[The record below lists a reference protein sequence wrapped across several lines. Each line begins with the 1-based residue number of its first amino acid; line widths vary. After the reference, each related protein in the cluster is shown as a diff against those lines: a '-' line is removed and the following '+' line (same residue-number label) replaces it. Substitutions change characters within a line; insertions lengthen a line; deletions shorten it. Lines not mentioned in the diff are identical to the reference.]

1 MPRCFPARRRIGL
14 KRRRQL
20 SVMLLAVLPV
30 IAATSPPPDSV
41 FDTGLGAAQVASDSE
56 LADMRGKFIS
66 AENVRFFGITL
77 HTLWQSDDGVVTAAS
92 LGFSIWLGENGASG
106 PQVDVQWQREGDPD
120 MDVAGFAPGAD
131 GAYVVAPT
139 TGAFQSNVIAG
150 SDNQTANRM
159 SVAVVPATSVATGSS
174 GGTFTGTAT
183 GTALDGDTITFIAE
197 DGQFGLAMVDA
208 QGLPIRLILSEG
220 QAYDGHSAHLMLD
233 SLTPGSIL
241 LADRAYD
248 ADKLR
253 AAIAGKG
260 AFANIPPMPQRVRRS
275 AFSPFLYR

>member
-77 HTLWQSDDGVVTAAS
+77 HTLWQSDDGVVTAAR

-106 PQVDVQWQREGDPD
+106 PQVVVQWQREGDPD

-159 SVAVVPATSVATGSS
+159 SVAVVPASSVATGSS

-208 QGLPIRLILSEG
+208 QGGGTVRQGISSDPGQLS
-220 QAYDGHSAHLMLD
+220 Q
-233 SLTPGSIL
+233 SIL
-241 LADRAYD
+241 LNSDRNAVVNSMNVTVGID
-248 ADKLR
+248 RGQMTDTVN
-253 AAIAGKG
+253 IANSLSAMKG
-260 AFANIPPMPQRVRRS
+260 HGF
-275 AFSPFLYR
+275 